1 MGLLLTHLEVFA
13 GVRLVALGLL
23 LFVLSIPNRITF
35 EDTALKQSFGSHG
48 EVTLKASEI
57 TSVKFHWLLVLPRAP
72 LLRPFCFE
80 VKGSP
85 LQNSIFVETWGWGSS
100 RGRVLKSLS
109 GLLSR
114 SPAIV
119 DARAKEKL

>member
-1 MGLLLTHLEVFA
+1 MGLLFTHLEVFA
-13 GVRLVALGLL
+13 GVRLIVLGLL
-23 LFVLSIPNRITF
+23 LFVLSVPNRITF
-35 EDTALKQSFGSHG
+35 EDAALKQSFGSHG
-48 EVTLKASEI
+48 EVTLKTSEI
-57 TSVKFHWLLVLPRAP
+57 TSVKFYWLLVLPRAP

-85 LQNSIFVETWGWGSS
+85 QQNSIFVETWGWGNN
-100 RGRVLKSLS
+100 RKRVLKNLS
-109 GLLSR
+109 GLLAR